1 MTLLLPYDEKSLK
14 ELYEELDAWT
24 RRLDHR
30 GPLPRVWVGRI
41 RRELEAKAVAAS
53 TSMEGVPVTVE
64 EVRRILAGE
73 RPPDVKPEDR
83 DLVQGYRDAM
93 SFVLRR
99 ADDPA
104 FGWNREL
111 IVALHDRILAGKYS
125 QGAGRLRTERPAYV
139 VNSLTRQ
146 PVFLPPPGEQVPGL
160 IDEACRDMDTSRA
173 HPAVAS
179 AWIHVAIAAIHP
191 FRDGNGRSA
200 RVLASLAMYLGGF
213 KRPEFT
219 SLEEW
224 WGRHL
229 ADYYRAFSCL
239 GSTFTRDADVTPF
252 LRAHIQA
259 QLRQIRALDAREWIE
274 RQVWTALEEAAED
287 FNVDR
292 RVANAL
298 WDAFFGRDV
307 TAGYYRSL
315 ADVSPATATKDLA
328 SLVTAGLLRAEG
340 RRRGRRY
347 LSTDQL
353 YVVVGATLFIDV
365 SGPSEVAR
373 EVIVSELSKRR
384 TLTGEAFGFPRPPYD
399 SPSP

>member
-1 MTLLLPYDEKSLK
+1 MNLLPYEDTSVK
-14 ELYEELDAWT
+14 ELCEELDDW
-24 RRLDHR
+24 RLALDYR
-30 GPLPRVWVGRI
+30 GALPRMWAGRL
-41 RRELEAKAVAAS
+41 RRELEAEAVAAS

-73 RPPDVKPEDR
+73 RPPEVKQEDR
-83 DLVQGYRDAM
+83 ELVQGYRDAM

-125 QGAGRLRTERPAYV
+125 EGAGRLRTDRPAYV

-146 PVFLPPPGEQVPGL
+146 PVFLPPPGEQVPSL
-160 IDEACRDMDTSRA
+160 LDEACRHMEAASV

-200 RVLASLAMYLGGF
+200 RVLASLAMYRGRF

-229 ADYYRAFSCL
+229 AEYYKAFSCL
-239 GSTFTRDADVTPF
+239 GSVFTRDADVTPF
-252 LRAHIQA
+252 LSAHIEA

-274 RQVWTALEEAAED
+274 RQVWTALEEVAED
-287 FNVDR
+287 FNQDR

-328 SLVTAGLLRAEG
+328 SLVTAGLLKAEG

-347 LSTDQL
+347 LPTDRL
-353 YVVVGATLFIDV
+353 YAILGPALFIDV
-365 SGPSEVAR
+365 SGPPDVAR
-373 EVIVSELSKRR
+373 DVIVSELSRRR
-384 TLTGEAFGFPRPPYD
+384 TYTGEAFGISGASPRPPD
-399 SPSP
+399 